1 MGNKMRLYK
10 YICVFIAIIAFLTG
24 CVNLGTENLI
34 DGMQMISETESGGEG
49 FQTVNLLL
57 EENCTYTIEMATY
70 QYKNAYIEYPRIQG
84 LGDKKREEK
93 INSLIENYLL
103 LIIMNDDLPGADYT
117 EAWEQ
122 FEIKL
127 ECRVTLQTRELLS
140 FYYAGEARWYED
152 DPRQKFHSMTLDLIN
167 VKELL
172 LSDFVDIDGMLV
184 DRIKGATDI
193 LDPQYGETVDLDII
207 QKRPAE
213 TYIEK
218 LSGGLPGF
226 EPSGVF
232 RFSEGGCGFVLEP
245 DALVIEAAGDTYRDS
260 VCILVRIPG
269 RISGNR
275 FVFDEN

>member
-1 MGNKMRLYK
+1 M
-10 YICVFIAIIAFLTG
+10 
-24 CVNLGTENLI
+24 
-34 DGMQMISETESGGEG
+34 
-49 FQTVNLLL
+49 
-57 EENCTYTIEMATY
+57 
-70 QYKNAYIEYPRIQG
+70 
-84 LGDKKREEK
+84 
-93 INSLIENYLL
+93 
-103 LIIMNDDLPGADYT
+103 
-117 EAWEQ
+117 
-122 FEIKL
+122 
-127 ECRVTLQTRELLS
+127 TLQTRELLS

-152 DPRQKFHSMTLDLIN
+152 DPLQKFHSMTLDLIN

-172 LSDFVDIDGMLV
+172 LSDFVDIDGTLV
-184 DRIKGATDI
+184 DRIKGTTDI

-245 DALVIEAAGDTYRDS
+245 DALVIEAAGDAYRDS